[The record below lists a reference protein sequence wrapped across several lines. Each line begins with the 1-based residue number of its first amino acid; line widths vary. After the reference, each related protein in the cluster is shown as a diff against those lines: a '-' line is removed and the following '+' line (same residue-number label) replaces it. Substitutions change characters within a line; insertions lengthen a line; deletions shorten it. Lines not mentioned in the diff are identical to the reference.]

1 MRITS
6 AHYDRSDQVLVDS
19 AAAGD
24 VAAFEVLY
32 KRHRDFVYRIALR
45 HAREHEAAL
54 DASQEVFAH
63 LLKKLPTLRLSG
75 KLSTY
80 LYPVAKNTALAVR
93 VKGQRRLR
101 LAQEVAAEAR
111 IHDPVPPERLRLL
124 AAVDAL
130 PDPQREVLLMRIVD
144 EMSVEEVA
152 LALGVPVGT
161 VKSRLHHAIGALRG
175 DEGLREWF
183 EG

>member
-1 MRITS
+1 MTVRGDT
-6 AHYDRSDQVLVDS
+6 RSDQDLVNA

-32 KRHRDFVYRIALR
+32 TRHRDFVYRIALR

-54 DASQEVFAH
+54 DASQEVFAY
-63 LLKKLPTLRLSG
+63 LLRKLPTLRLTG
-75 KLSTY
+75 KLSTF
-80 LYPVAKNTALAVR
+80 LYPVAKNTALAARVR
-93 VKGQRRLR
+93 AQRRLT
-101 LAQEVAAEAR
+101 LAQSVAEEAR
-111 IHDPVPPERLRLL
+111 VHDSVPPERARLL

-152 LALGVPVGT
+152 AALGVPEGT
-161 VKSRLHHAIGALRG
+161 VKSRLHHALGALRG
-175 DEGLREWF
+175 DEGLRKWF
-183 EG
+183 EE